1 MSDLVGH
8 LEDSFSRDMVHI
20 VLYILSEMRL
30 ERQRRIN
37 ITNTADDEIWN
48 VGWITGSKFLSDG
61 RLILSDTDDY
71 KIKVFSRDFELED
84 TLSYRDGFVT
94 LWAIGIINETTVV
107 VTKPLHNQME
117 FVQYVPRLQRGRTV
131 DLGMKCYGGDV
142 LKDTIYLSC
151 FDGRI
156 RRYDRNG
163 NFKRTMQMR
172 RFQGPYWITANPVTE
187 QLCVADWDARSVTC
201 MTSDGDVTFTYTSA
215 SLSRPQ
221 AVLSDDRDNLII
233 ADWDN
238 MNIQVIKKS
247 DRTEKYLLTKDED
260 GIWSPYSLAYRRSD
274 KTLTVGQ
281 QWKKWF
287 HIVKLTQIPWLT

>member
-1 MSDLVGH
+1 MSVLVGH

-20 VLYILSEMRL
+20 VLNILSEMRL
-30 ERQRRIN
+30 EHQRRIN

-71 KIKVFSRDFELED
+71 KIKLFSRDFELED

-107 VTKPLHNQME
+107 VTKPLHNQIE
-117 FVQYVPRLQRGRTV
+117 FVQYAPRLQRGHTV
-131 DLGMKCYGGDV
+131 NLGMKCYGGDV

-163 NFKRTMQMR
+163 NFKSTMQMR

-187 QLCVADWDARSVTC
+187 KLCVADWNARSVTC
-201 MTSDGDVTFTYTSA
+201 MTADGEVTFTYTSP

-221 AVLSDDRDNLII
+221 AVLSDDHDNVIV

-238 MNIQVIKKS
+238 MNVQVIKKS
-247 DRTEKYLLTKDED
+247 DRTQRNLLTSDD
-260 GIWSPYSLAYRRSD
+260 GIKNPYSLAYRRSD
-274 KTLTVGQ
+274 KTLTVGL
-281 QWKKWF
+281 QWTKWF
-287 HIVKLTQIPWLT
+287 HIAKLI

>member
-1 MSDLVGH
+1 MSDLVGN
-8 LEDSFSRDMVHI
+8 LEDSFSRDMAHI
-20 VLYILSEMRL
+20 VLYILSEMRV
-30 ERQRRIN
+30 EDQRRIN
-37 ITNTADDEIWN
+37 ITSTADDAVWN
-48 VGWITGSKFLSDG
+48 IGWITGSKFLSDG

-71 KIKVFSRDFELED
+71 KINVFSRDFELED

-94 LWAIGIINETTVV
+94 VWAVGIINETTVV
-107 VTKPLHNQME
+107 VTKPRHNQIE
-117 FVQYVPRLQRGRTV
+117 FVQYAPRLQRGRTV
-131 DLGMKCYGGDV
+131 DIGTSCYGVDV
-142 LKDTIYLSC
+142 LKDTIYMSC
-151 FDGRI
+151 YDGWI

-163 NFKRTMQMR
+163 NFKDIMEV

-187 QLCVADWDARSVTC
+187 KLCVSDWNARSVTC
-201 MTSDGDVTFTYTSA
+201 MTSDGDVTFTYTSP

-247 DRTEKYLLTKDED
+247 DRTQRNLLTSED

-281 QWKKWF
+281 QWIKWF
-287 HIVKLTQIPWLT
+287 NIVKLI